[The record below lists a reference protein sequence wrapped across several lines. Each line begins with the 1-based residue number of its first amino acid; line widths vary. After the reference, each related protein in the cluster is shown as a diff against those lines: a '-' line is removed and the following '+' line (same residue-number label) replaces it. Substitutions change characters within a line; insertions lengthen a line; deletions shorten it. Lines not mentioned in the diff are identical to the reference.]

1 MPSMLGQMHIEC
13 LVEFSKTERRFFILT
28 WDIFA
33 NKFHVL
39 DLYLKQAEK
48 MFKVCESDWE

>member
-1 MPSMLGQMHIEC
+1 MLGQMHIEC

>member
-1 MPSMLGQMHIEC
+1 MLGQMHIEC

-33 NKFHVL
+33 NKFLVL